1 MAVAPVEPGRPMELP
16 SRLGG
21 EGLPLADLALR
32 ALLVIAFTAL
42 LFLALLP
49 HTGLYRTETVL
60 SNSMRPHFGAGDLLV
75 VTAEPVRD
83 VRVGQV
89 ISIHVPKGDH
99 HVQTHRIVQ
108 VVRGGEH
115 PVVRT
120 KGDANDARDQ
130 FTARLDGKTAWR
142 VRLVVPKLGWAI
154 VWLRNPLLRLLT
166 VFLAPIAFLLLAL
179 RRIWTDPD
187 DGDVEEVRDAHS
199 QPAPLV

>member
-1 MAVAPVEPGRPMELP
+1 VALAPVEPGTHT
-16 SRLGG
+16 
-21 EGLPLADLALR
+21 GLRTRADGDGLSLADLALR
-32 ALLVIAFTAL
+32 ALLCIAFAAL
-42 LFLALLP
+42 LFLAVLP

-60 SNSMRPHFGAGDLLV
+60 SNSMKPHFGAGDLLV
-75 VTAEPVRD
+75 VTPEPLRD

-108 VVRGGEH
+108 VLRGGEH

-130 FTARLDGKTAWR
+130 FSARLDGKTAWR
-142 VRLVVPKLGWAI
+142 VRFVVPKLGWTI

-166 VFLAPIAFLLLAL
+166 VFLAPAAFVLLAL
-179 RRIWTDPD
+179 RRIWADPD
-187 DGDVEEVRDAHS
+187 DGDAEEVADAR
-199 QPAPLV
+199 PGIAPLT

>member
-1 MAVAPVEPGRPMELP
+1 VTVAPVGPGTHAGIRT
-16 SRLGG
+16 RARGD
-21 EGLPLADLALR
+21 GLSPADLALR
-32 ALLVIAFTAL
+32 ALLGIALTAL
-42 LFLALLP
+42 LLLALLP

-60 SNSMRPHFGAGDLLV
+60 SNSMKPYFVAGDLLV
-75 VTAEPVRD
+75 VTPEPVRD

-89 ISIHVPKGDH
+89 VSIHVPKGDH

-115 PVVRT
+115 PIVRT

-142 VRLVVPKLGWAI
+142 VRLVVPKLGLPI

-166 VFLAPIAFLLLAL
+166 VFLAPVAFVLLAL
-179 RRIWTDPD
+179 RRIWSDPD
-187 DGDVEEVRDAHS
+187 DGDAEEVPDAHS